1 MNKKEIN
8 EIKKQFGSDSGLFT
22 IDRVL
27 TAFVDAE
34 KNVKL
39 TQTRAF
45 NLIEPD
51 ECELITT
58 TLKKVLSGTVGK
70 NLSEYEFPKD
80 ASLEGGMQKF
90 YYEVLQSKLED
101 EELNKKLIET
111 VAEKMEYVSTYALF
125 TAHCTYSVLKKNKMD
140 ELTEESDTNYRFII
154 TAVCPVTLRID
165 GLVYNEENNSIAKNT
180 RTDRIVE
187 MPTDGFLFPLFND
200 RAPDVNG
207 VLCYTKN
214 AKKPNVS
221 LVEELLGCEF
231 SMSYDSERNTF
242 KKILT
247 GVVGEELDYELI
259 TSVNT
264 KIKELV
270 DQNSHET
277 EIPKV
282 DNNTLSQIL
291 WESGVGAD
299 KLEALPKVYEKAV
312 GDKPLTAQNLIDA
325 RTVVAMPSI
334 TVNIKRDGVDK
345 VKTEMINGRRC
356 LVIDLDD
363 PEIEVNGFEVKTARP
378 AAKTEEE

>member
-51 ECELITT
+51 ECELITA

-80 ASLEGGMQKF
+80 ASLEGGMQRF

-334 TVNIKRDGVDK
+334 TVNIKRDAVDK

>member
-39 TQTRAF
+39 TQARAF

-51 ECELITT
+51 ECELITA

-80 ASLEGGMQKF
+80 ASLEGGMQRF

-334 TVNIKRDGVDK
+334 TVNIKRDAVDK